1 MHRVIILFALV
12 CVFSGIESN
21 AQSAESEKR
30 PNILFIMTDQQRWD
44 CIGANGNNIIQTPH
58 IDALA
63 KKSAN
68 FTHFFVNSPVCV
80 PSRASFFTG
89 RYPHAHKNRVNY
101 TLLSETE
108 RLLPSYL
115 QEAGYTTALV
125 GKTHL
130 YYNFPPTPTEAQRTG
145 FDIVELHDGVS
156 KTDKHSAYAK
166 WYKENDPKPQTYY
179 RATAQSQ
186 LKKGEQLPK
195 GMNPYR
201 ALIKAQYS
209 DTAWTGLK
217 TREYIEQFKNTDEP
231 FFIFTSFWKPHSPFE
246 VHEPYD
252 SMYSDIDIPLPKAE
266 TLESIQLLPPPL
278 QELILRGRPPV
289 YSMDRDNL
297 QWIYRSYYGTVTH
310 IDDEVGH
317 ILKTLEKTGQAEN
330 TIVIFTSD
338 HGDQLLEHGMMGKN
352 AFFESSIRV
361 PFMLH
366 YPGKTQ
372 SGQYNELIESVDLLP
387 TLFEWLNL
395 PEPHHNQG
403 QSLAPLISN
412 TKREYQP
419 RDAVFAENIIPEVIT
434 TGYLD
439 FDFTKGKGIKNTR
452 HPDAKMV
459 RTRRWKYNH
468 YPDGYAELYDL
479 QSDPNEEHNLAGN
492 PKYRATEHELQLKLL
507 NWLIT
512 TTETEQIAPKW
523 LKP

>member
-1 MHRVIILFALV
+1 MKRVIVLFV
-12 CVFSGIESN
+12 CVVGFCSI
-21 AQSAESEKR
+21 AYRAESEDSPKR

-44 CIGANGNNIIQTPH
+44 ALGVNGNDIIQTPH
-58 IDALA
+58 VDALA

-101 TLLSETE
+101 TLLSESE

-130 YYNFPPTPTEAQRTG
+130 YYAFPPTPKEVQRTG

-166 WYKENDPKPQTYY
+166 WYKENDPNPQTYY
-179 RATAQSQ
+179 RATVQSQ
-186 LKKGEQLPK
+186 LKQGQELPK
-195 GMNPYR
+195 GTNPYQ
-201 ALIKAQYS
+201 ALIKARFS

-217 TREYIEQFKNTDEP
+217 TREYIEQFKDSDEP

-246 VHEPYD
+246 VHKPYD
-252 SMYSDIDIPLPKAE
+252 SMYSNIDIPLPKAE
-266 TLESIQLLPPPL
+266 TLESIQQLPLPL
-278 QELILRGRPPV
+278 QKLILRGRPPV
-289 YSMDRDNL
+289 YSTDREKL
-297 QWIYRSYYGTVTH
+297 QWIYRSYYGTVSH
-310 IDDEVGH
+310 IDDEVGQ
-317 ILKTLEKTGQAEN
+317 ILKTLEATGQADN
-330 TIVIFTSD
+330 TIIVFTSD

-352 AFFESSIRV
+352 AFFESSVRV

-366 YPGKTQ
+366 FPGKTTP
-372 SGQYNELIESVDLLP
+372 GQYDELIESVDLLP
-387 TLFEWLNL
+387 TLFEWIGL
-395 PEPHHNQG
+395 PEPLHNHG
-403 QSLAPLISN
+403 RSLVPLISESDR
-412 TKREYQP
+412 TYQS

-439 FDFTKGKGIKNTR
+439 FDYTKGEGIKGIE

-468 YPDGYAELYDL
+468 YPEGYAELYDL
-479 QSDPNEEHNLAGN
+479 QNDPMEEHNLAGD
-492 PKYRATEHELQLKLL
+492 PRYAQTQHELQLKLL

-523 LKP
+523 LVP